1 MKKTKILYLFASILM
16 VVFIMAGCAS
26 NNKPVPSKGDGDK
39 EELVIGMELAYP
51 PFETTDEKGNP
62 TGLSVEMSE
71 ELGKY
76 LGKKVKIENM
86 AFNGLIP
93 ALQTKKIDL
102 IISSMSITEERLKSI
117 DFSKPYARI
126 NLALLINKN
135 SPVNSIQDLN
145 VKGRKVAVKKGTTG
159 HSYAEANLKN
169 AEIMVF
175 DKESACVLEVVQGK
189 ADAFIYDQLTVHKNW
204 KQYPQA
210 TKVNLQPFE
219 DKSQEWG
226 IGMRKE
232 NPELK
237 EKINAFIDDFKSKGG
252 FDKLADKHLKDEK
265 ETFKEMGIPFFFD

>member
-1 MKKTKILYLFASILM
+1 
-16 VVFIMAGCAS
+16 
-26 NNKPVPSKGDGDK
+26 
-39 EELVIGMELAYP
+39 
-51 PFETTDEKGNP
+51 
-62 TGLSVEMSE
+62 
-71 ELGKY
+71 
-76 LGKKVKIENM
+76 
-86 AFNGLIP
+86 
-93 ALQTKKIDL
+93 
-102 IISSMSITEERLKSI
+102 MSITEERLKSI

-135 SPVNSIQDLN
+135 SPVNNIKDLN

-226 IGMRKE
+226 IGMRKD

>member
-1 MKKTKILYLFASILM
+1 MKKSKILYLFTSILM

-51 PFETTDEKGNP
+51 PFETADEKGNP

-135 SPVNSIQDLN
+135 SSVNNIQDLN
-145 VKGRKVAVKKGTTG
+145 VKGKKVAVKKGTTG

>member
-26 NNKPVPSKGDGDK
+26 NNKPVPSNGDGDK

>member
-1 MKKTKILYLFASILM
+1 MKFSKKVYLILSILM
-16 VVFIMAGCAS
+16 CIFILSGCVS
-26 NNKPVPSKGDGDK
+26 KNKTEPSKGDMDK
-39 EELVIGMELAYP
+39 EELIIGMELAYP
-51 PFETTDEKGNP
+51 PFETIDEKGNP
-62 TGLSVEMSE
+62 AGLSVEMSE

-76 LGKKVKIENM
+76 VGKKVKIENM

-102 IISSMSITEERLKSI
+102 IISSMTITNERLESI

-135 SPVNSIQDLN
+135 SPVNNIKDLN

-189 ADAFIYDQLTVHKNW
+189 ADAFIYDQLTIHKNW

-219 DKSQEWG
+219 NKSQEWG
-226 IGMRKE
+226 IGMRKD

-237 EKINAFIDDFKSKGG
+237 EKINAFIDSFKAKGG